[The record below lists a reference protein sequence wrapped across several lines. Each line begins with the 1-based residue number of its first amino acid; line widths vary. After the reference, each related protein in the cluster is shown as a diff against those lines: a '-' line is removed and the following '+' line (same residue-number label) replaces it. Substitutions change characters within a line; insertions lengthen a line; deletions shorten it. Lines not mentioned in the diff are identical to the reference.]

1 MKRLRLI
8 LLGLTI
14 LAASCQKESIH
25 SDENGLQG
33 EFKFAISGISSDIAI
48 RSGEATV
55 PETADFK
62 VQIYKKPD
70 EVRLYKDS
78 YANTIGKSIRLN
90 TGDYTVTAHLGD
102 SLGCGFN
109 KPYYLAKEP
118 FSITRD
124 KRQVSIEAVAKLGNF
139 KFDVTMDELPG
150 DLYSDQYVIIKH
162 SELQKKEVK
171 FIFGETREAY
181 MPAGKVY
188 VEYYI
193 LETASG
199 KWKYTRTEPLEYAPA
214 TFAHFKIRIKGE
226 SGFTVTVDDSTSE
239 IEMPFEIPWYIA
251 EQDAPVIT
259 PQGELAKESIEL
271 MRGIDYEASYSVYAK
286 NCIKEC
292 WLTIE
297 SEYINNTYD
306 IPAVE
311 TKIAPLYSS
320 STKTQ
325 YRNAGLYWDENMYS
339 SSTTAEPSPTFV
351 NFDGM
356 FRILNEAYKS
366 DPEDGK
372 VIAKIS
378 IRIKDK
384 ADKEAT
390 HSFTVTH
397 KALTS
402 SLEINEADVWAKRI
416 AEMKLTTNGMVEL
429 FTTQVNDGSG
439 WKTLRNSF
447 TSISGEEYVAYD
459 LKGLTPGTA
468 YKVRLIYDNDES
480 CTSNEVEITTEEAL
494 QLGNSGFEDFHTEVH
509 NFKYLWTNKQK
520 NWYLPWAAGSSDI
533 WWAVNSK
540 TTMSVNPTV
549 LDKVTNYNYAVFPT
563 CSWSTDSYKG
573 EKAAQIASI
582 AVNEANTFISCNSA
596 PKAGEMWIGTANNNG
611 GHDGEGHAF
620 SSRPTRLDFMYKYRP
635 YGSKQGQVEVY
646 LYDAEGNI
654 IAQKA
659 IHDIAEASSWT
670 AYSVD
675 FDYADTKVKAAKI
688 YVIFRS
694 ANESGSGR
702 GDINQDTSIE
712 MAGTTE
718 RAHVGSV
725 LKIDDLQLIY
735 E

>member
-33 EFKFAISGISSDIAI
+33 EFKFAISGTSSDIAI
-48 RSGEATV
+48 LSGEATG

-70 EVRLYKDS
+70 DVRLYKDS

-90 TGDYTVTAHLGD
+90 TGDYTVTAHHGD

-124 KRQVSIEAVAKLGNF
+124 NRQVSIEAVAKLGNF
-139 KFDVTMDELPG
+139 KFDVTMDELPS

-226 SGFTVTVDDSTSE
+226 GGFTVTVDDSTSE

-259 PQGELAKESIEL
+259 PQGELAKENIAL

-286 NCIKEC
+286 NRIKEC

-320 STKTQ
+320 STKTK
-325 YRNAGLYWDENMYS
+325 YRNAGLYWDEDMYS
-339 SSTTAEPSPTFV
+339 SSTTAEPSPAFI

-366 DPEDGK
+366 DTEDGK
-372 VIAKIS
+372 VIAQIR

-402 SLEINEADVWAKRI
+402 SLEINGADVWAKRV
-416 AEMKLTTNGMVEL
+416 AEMKLTTNGVVEL

-439 WKTLRNSF
+439 WKTLRNTF
-447 TSISGEEYVAYD
+447 TSVSGEEYVAYD
-459 LKGLTPGTA
+459 LKGLTPGTS

-480 CTSNEVEITTEEAL
+480 CASNEVEITTEEAL
-494 QLGNSGFEDFHTEVH
+494 QLGNSGFEEFHSET
-509 NFKYLWTNKQK
+509 FKFSSWFGSSGTRV
-520 NWYLPWAAGSSDI
+520 WYLPWNNGDDANS
-533 WWAVNSK
+533 WWAVNSRVTMPSS
-540 TTMSVNPTV
+540 TTP
-549 LDKVTNYNYAVFPT
+549 LIWNYKVFPT
-563 CSWSTDSYKG
+563 CSWSADAYEGGKS
-573 EKAAQIASI
+573 AQISSI
-582 AVNEANTFISCNSA
+582 AVNDGNINSTSLSA
-596 PKAGEMWIGTANNNG
+596 PKAGEMWIGTANNSG
-611 GHDGEGHAF
+611 GHASEGHAF
-620 SSRPTRLDFMYKYRP
+620 SSRPTRLDFMYKYKP
-635 YGSKQGQVEVY
+635 YGSKKGQVEIY
-646 LYDAEGNI
+646 LYDANGNT

-659 IHDIAEASSWT
+659 IHDIAEAGSWT

-675 FDYADTKVKAAKI
+675 FEYADTKVKAAKI

-694 ANESGSGR
+694 ADESGSGNN
-702 GDINQDTSIE
+702 DVNKDTSIE
-712 MAGTTE
+712 MAGTTMN
-718 RAHVGSV
+718 AHIGSV